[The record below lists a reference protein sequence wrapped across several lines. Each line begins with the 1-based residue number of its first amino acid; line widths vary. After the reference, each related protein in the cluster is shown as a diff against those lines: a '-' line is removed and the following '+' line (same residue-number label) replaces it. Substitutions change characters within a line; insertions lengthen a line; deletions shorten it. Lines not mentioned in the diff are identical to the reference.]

1 MYNPASTSLDGLL
14 IINKPA
20 GITSAKAL
28 YRLRKLTG
36 QRKSGHAGTLDPA
49 ATGVL
54 IICLGKATKLVERLM
69 DLPKVYRAEARLDVT
84 SASFDS
90 DEPLIQ
96 VPLNRIPAE
105 RVPVEHGAAER
116 NATDLVPTEREAT
129 DILPTQREVRAAFAA
144 FVGTIEQVP
153 PALSAIKVG
162 GRPAYKLARRGA
174 PVELKPRPVRIDRID
189 VLEYR
194 WPAVTFEMQCGR
206 GTYVRSLIR
215 DVGTRLRTGGCLV
228 ALERLAVGPF
238 HVREAL
244 RLEESQVGP
253 DVIARVLSM
262 ERVEEMLSAAATR
275 KG

>member
-1 MYNPASTSLDGLL
+1 MSNSTSTSLDGLL
-14 IINKPA
+14 IVNKPA

-28 YRLRKLTG
+28 YRVRRLTG

-69 DLPKVYRAEARLDVT
+69 DLPKAYRAGARLDVT

-90 DEPLIQ
+90 DEPL
-96 VPLNRIPAE
+96 VE
-105 RVPVEHGAAER
+105 VPVDR
-116 NATDLVPTEREAT
+116 VPTE
-129 DILPTQREVRAAFAA
+129 LEVRDAFAA

-162 GRPAYKLARRGA
+162 GLPSYKHARQGA
-174 PVELKPRPVRIDRID
+174 PVELKSRPVRIDRID

-194 WPAVTFEMQCGR
+194 WPAVTFEMECGR

-215 DVGTRLRTGGCLV
+215 DVGARLRTGGCL
-228 ALERLAVGPF
+228 ASLERRSVGPF
-238 HVREAL
+238 HVHDAL
-244 RLEESQVGP
+244 RLEDSLDGSSVM
-253 DVIARVLSM
+253 ARIINM
-262 ERVEEMLSAAATR
+262 ERIEEVLREETSR
-275 KG
+275 HG